1 MIRTALVVDDEPQI
15 RALLAAYLAR
25 DGFRVREAGTGAEA
39 LRQAGLDPV
48 PDVVLLDVGLPDL
61 DGVEV
66 LRRLQRDRDLPVVM
80 VTARAEEEDVLVGLA
95 AGADDYVTK
104 PFRPRE
110 VAARVS
116 AVLRRA
122 GAVADGPAP
131 VRDEEVLSFPGLRI
145 DRARREVG
153 RDGTLRDLS
162 ALQFDLLW
170 ALAEHPGRV
179 FTREQLLQRVWGYDH
194 VGDERVV
201 DVHVRSLRRALGDD
215 AAAPAVVGTVRG
227 VGYKFLPTPTPTP
240 TPAPGRADGTA
251 VRGGREP

>member
-1 MIRTALVVDDEPQI
+1 MSRVLVVDDEPQI

-66 LRRLQRDRDLPVVM
+66 LRRLRRDRDLPVVM

-110 VAARVS
+110 VAARVA

-122 GAVADGPAP
+122 AP
-131 VRDEEVLSFPGLRI
+131 VPEGTAQPDDEVLSFPGLRI

-170 ALAEHPGRV
+170 ALAEQPGRV

-215 AAAPAVVGTVRG
+215 AAAPVVVGTVRG
-227 VGYKFLPTPTPTP
+227 VGYKFLPAP
-240 TPAPGRADGTA
+240 TPAPTQTPGRADDTA
-251 VRGGREP
+251 VGEGREP

>member
-25 DGFRVREAGTGAEA
+25 DGFVVREAGTGAEA
-39 LRQAGLDPV
+39 LRQAGLEPL

-66 LRRLQRDRDLPVVM
+66 LRRLRRDRDLPVVM
-80 VTARAEEEDVLVGLA
+80 VSARTEEGDILVGLA

-122 GAVADGPAP
+122 APAAPAEDVAP
-131 VRDEEVLSFPGLRI
+131 EEDVLAFPGLRV
-145 DRARREVG
+145 DRARREVH
-153 RDGTLRDLS
+153 RDGTLRRLS

-170 ALAEHPGRV
+170 ALAEDPGRV
-179 FTREQLLQRVWGYDH
+179 FTRDQLLQRVWGYDH

-201 DVHVRSLRRALGDD
+201 DVHVRSLRRALDDD
-215 AAAPAVVGTVRG
+215 AADPQVVGTVRG
-227 VGYKFLPTPTPTP
+227 VGYKFLPVGV
-240 TPAPGRADGTA
+240 PAEGQVVPS
-251 VRGGREP
+251 GGHP

>member
-25 DGFRVREAGTGAEA
+25 DGFLVREAGTGAEA
-39 LRQAGLDPV
+39 LRQAGLDPP
-48 PDVVLLDVGLPDL
+48 PDVVLLDIGLPDL

-66 LRRLQRDRDLPVVM
+66 LRRLRRDRDLPVVM
-80 VTARAEEEDVLVGLA
+80 VSARAEEGDVLVGLA

-110 VAARVS
+110 VAARVA

-122 GAVADGPAP
+122 GGLPTTAAP
-131 VRDEEVLSFPGLRI
+131 PEHQDVLRFPGLRI
-145 DRARREVG
+145 DRTRREVC
-153 RDGTLRDLS
+153 RDGTLRGLS

-170 ALAEHPGRV
+170 ALAEQPGRV
-179 FTREQLLQRVWGYDH
+179 FTRAQLLQRVWGYDH

-201 DVHVRSLRRALGDD
+201 DVHVRSLRRALDDD
-215 AAAPAVVGTVRG
+215 ASAPTVVGTVRG
-227 VGYKFLPTPTPTP
+227 VGYKFLP
-240 TPAPGRADGTA
+240 APVAADDAA
-251 VRGGREP
+251 VVPGGGA

>member
-25 DGFRVREAGTGAEA
+25 DGFDVREAGTGAEA
-39 LRQAGLDPV
+39 LRQAALQPP

-61 DGVEV
+61 DGIEV
-66 LRRLQRDRDLPVVM
+66 LRRLRRDRDLPVVM
-80 VTARAEEEDVLVGLA
+80 VSARTEEGDILMGLA

-110 VAARVS
+110 VAARVA

-122 GAVADGPAP
+122 APAP
-131 VRDEEVLSFPGLRI
+131 AADPSRPDEVLLFPGLQV
-145 DRARREVG
+145 DRTRREVR
-153 RDGTLRDLS
+153 RDDRLRELS

-170 ALAEHPGRV
+170 TLAEHPGRV
-179 FTREQLLQRVWGYDH
+179 FTRDQLLQRVWGYDH

-201 DVHVRSLRRALGDD
+201 DVHVRSLRRALDDD
-215 AAAPAVVGTVRG
+215 ASAPRFVGTVRG
-227 VGYKFLPTPTPTP
+227 VGYKFLPARMGPDR
-240 TPAPGRADGTA
+240 APQAGERS
-251 VRGGREP
+251 

>member
-1 MIRTALVVDDEPQI
+1 VEVSGVIRTALVVDDEPQI

-25 DGFRVREAGTGAEA
+25 DGFLVREAGTGAEA
-39 LRQAGLDPV
+39 LRQAGLEPL

-66 LRRLQRDRDLPVVM
+66 LRRLRRDRDLPVVM
-80 VTARAEEEDVLVGLA
+80 VSARTEEGDILVGLA

-110 VAARVS
+110 VAARVA

-122 GAVADGPAP
+122 APAP
-131 VRDEEVLSFPGLRI
+131 EDSAQPDGDVLTFPGLRI
-145 DRARREVG
+145 DRPRREVH
-153 RDGTLRDLS
+153 RDGALRPLS

-170 ALAEHPGRV
+170 ALAEDPGRV
-179 FTREQLLQRVWGYDH
+179 FTRDQLLQRVWGYGY

-201 DVHVRSLRRALGDD
+201 DVHVRSLRRALDDD
-215 AAAPAVVGTVRG
+215 ASAPQVVGTVRG
-227 VGYKFLPTPTPTP
+227 VGYKFLPSA
-240 TPAPGRADGTA
+240 APVADGA
-251 VRGGREP
+251 VHGRRP

>member
-1 MIRTALVVDDEPQI
+1 MSGVIRTALVVDDEPQI
-15 RALLAAYLAR
+15 RALLSAYLTR
-25 DGFRVREAGTGAEA
+25 DGFAVREAGTGAEA
-39 LRQAGLDPV
+39 LRQAGLEPL

-66 LRRLQRDRDLPVVM
+66 LRRLRRDRDLPVVM
-80 VTARAEEEDVLVGLA
+80 VSARTEEGDVLMGLA

-122 GAVADGPAP
+122 AP
-131 VRDEEVLSFPGLRI
+131 TVPSAQDAATESEVLAFPGLRI
-145 DRARREVG
+145 DRARREVR
-153 RDGTLRDLS
+153 RDDSLRPLS

-179 FTREQLLQRVWGYDH
+179 FTRDQLVQRVWGYDH

-201 DVHVRSLRRALGDD
+201 DVHVRSLRRALDDD
-215 AAAPAVVGTVRG
+215 AAAPRVVGTVRG
-227 VGYKFLPTPTPTP
+227 VGYKFLPVASPV
-240 TPAPGRADGTA
+240 DGQA
-251 VRGGREP
+251 VPSGGGP

>member
-25 DGFRVREAGTGAEA
+25 DGFEVREAGTGAEA
-39 LRQAGLDPV
+39 LRQATLQPP

-61 DGVEV
+61 DGIEV
-66 LRRLQRDRDLPVVM
+66 LRRLRRDRDLPVVM
-80 VTARAEEEDVLVGLA
+80 VSARTEEGDILMGLA

-110 VAARVS
+110 VAARVA

-122 GAVADGPAP
+122 APAP
-131 VRDEEVLSFPGLRI
+131 QADPGQPEEVLSFPGLQV
-145 DRARREVG
+145 DRTRREVR
-153 RDGTLRDLS
+153 RDDRLRELS

-170 ALAEHPGRV
+170 TLAEHPGRV
-179 FTREQLLQRVWGYDH
+179 FTRDQLLQRVWGYDH

-201 DVHVRSLRRALGDD
+201 DVHVRSLRRALDDD
-215 AAAPAVVGTVRG
+215 ATAPRFVGTVRG
-227 VGYKFLPTPTPTP
+227 VGYKFLPARVASDPVPRSGQQP
-240 TPAPGRADGTA
+240 
-251 VRGGREP
+251 

>member
-1 MIRTALVVDDEPQI
+1 MTEVSGVIRTALVVDDEPQI

-25 DGFRVREAGTGAEA
+25 DGFVVREAGTGAEA
-39 LRQAGLDPV
+39 LRQAGLEPL

-66 LRRLQRDRDLPVVM
+66 LRRLRRDRDLPVVM
-80 VTARAEEEDVLVGLA
+80 VSARTEEGDILMGLA

-122 GAVADGPAP
+122 APADGPTP
-131 VRDEEVLSFPGLRI
+131 EPDQDVLTFPGLRI
-145 DRARREVG
+145 DRTRREVH
-153 RDGTLRDLS
+153 RDEVLRPLS

-170 ALAEHPGRV
+170 ALAEEPGRV
-179 FTREQLLQRVWGYDH
+179 FTRDQLLQRVWGYDH

-201 DVHVRSLRRALGDD
+201 DVHVRSLRRALDDD
-215 AAAPAVVGTVRG
+215 ASAPQVVGTVRG
-227 VGYKFLPTPTPTP
+227 VGYKFLP
-240 TPAPGRADGTA
+240 ARVDA
-251 VRGGREP
+251 VGGVPSGERP